1 MGKMEHTYMESENL
15 AKNHYENF
23 PVISYFLPKKLR
35 KPVSLLYQFSR
46 TADDIADE
54 GDLSDV
60 ERIKK
65 LKEYKDSFSKSLVGE
80 YENDFWRVLHS
91 SIKKF
96 YLTPKY
102 YYDLLNAFEMDCI
115 KKRFNNFD
123 ELLFYCRHSANPV
136 GRIMLEFINIRDE
149 KAKEYSDNIC
159 TALQLTNFYQ
169 DINRDILKD
178 RIYIPLD
185 ELEKFKITPDGIKS
199 KYLSEEFRSLMKNQV
214 RRTWEF
220 FEEGRNLIPL
230 LPSNFK
236 RQIKMTILGGEEIL
250 KKIESQNFDVINK
263 RPILRKIDYIKI
275 MIKSIFA

>member
-1 MGKMEHTYMESENL
+1 MRKIEHIYNESENL

-23 PVISYFLPKKLR
+23 PVITYFLPKNLR

-54 GDLSDV
+54 GEWADD
-60 ERIKK
+60 ERIRK
-65 LKEYKDSFSKSLVGE
+65 LEEYKNSFSRSLVGK
-80 YENDFWRVLHS
+80 YENDFWKELHTTI
-91 SIKKF
+91 IK
-96 YLTPKY
+96 YALTPKY
-102 YYDLLNAFEMDCI
+102 FFDLIQAFEMDCK
-115 KKRFNNFD
+115 KKRFKNFD
-123 ELLFYCRHSANPV
+123 EVLYYCSHSANPV
-136 GRIMLEFINIRDE
+136 GRIMLEFINIRDV

-169 DINRDILKD
+169 DVSRDILKD

-185 ELEKFKITPDGIKS
+185 ELEQFNISPEDIKS
-199 KYLSEEFRSLMKNQV
+199 NIVNEEFRSLIMNQV
-214 RRTWEF
+214 SRTWKY

-230 LPSNFK
+230 LPGNFK
-236 RQIKMTILGGEEIL
+236 RQIKMTIFGGEEIL
-250 KKIESQNFDVINK
+250 NKIESQNFDVINK

>member
-1 MGKMEHTYMESENL
+1 MGKIEHIYNESENL

-23 PVISYFLPKKLR
+23 PVISYFLPKNLR

-54 GDLSDV
+54 GDLSD
-60 ERIKK
+60 EKRIRK
-65 LKEYKDSFSKSLVGE
+65 LEEYKNSFSKCLVE
-80 YENDFWRVLHS
+80 KYENDFWKELHS
-91 SIKKF
+91 TIIKF
-96 YLTPKY
+96 DLTPKY
-102 YYDLLNAFEMDCI
+102 FYDLIKAFEMDCK
-115 KKRFNNFD
+115 KKRFKNFD
-123 ELLFYCRHSANPV
+123 EVLYYCSHSANPV

-169 DINRDILKD
+169 DLSRDILKD

-185 ELEKFKITPDGIKS
+185 ELEQFNISPDDIKS
-199 KYLSEEFRSLMKNQV
+199 NIVNVEFLSLIENQV
-214 RRTWEF
+214 SRTRKYYDA
-220 FEEGRNLIPL
+220 GKNLIPL
-230 LPSNFK
+230 LPFNFK

-250 KKIESQNFDVINK
+250 NKIESQNYDVINK